1 MHGATEEDAKK
12 ALETVTK
19 VLGKESVEYSQFGVD
34 KNGTSHTNNLANSVE
49 ERIKNKKNGP
59 VETPTITQ
67 ETEQGEMFVA
77 SWTSDGI
84 HDNADMKGFPW
95 QKRATSDPR

>member
-1 MHGATEEDAKK
+1 MYGATEEDAKK

-77 SWTSDGI
+77 SWTSDGT
-84 HDNADMKGFPW
+84 HNNADMKGFPW